1 MKKVLLYTLEAI
13 AFAVIFSAAFIAYSI
28 GTTPTEFIYYNF

>member
-1 MKKVLLYTLEAI
+1 MKKMFLYTLEAI
-13 AFAVIFSAAFIAYSI
+13 AFAAIFSAAFILYAI